1 MGSLGDDDG
10 EIKPIN
16 TDPNANF
23 AHFETQVLDSQ
34 LSPSTL
40 SGEKGEAED
49 AEELKY
55 LQNTMAFEDTVPT
68 DYAFETQVV
77 NLAGETQELNI
88 GDETQVLDDPDCI
101 YNMDTQ
107 LLDEFDNE
115 VAIGSDSEGEGTDRT
130 EVLDDID
137 EQSDD
142 GTVRSGSGR
151 LVDEEKVQDTSL
163 HGHDKKGVMEQSD
176 PLADKKQNPEVH
188 VSTATDI
195 VECIQEPKPGA
206 QPLRFT
212 TVCEGMFRASAIAR
226 MALKGVSN
234 GSCSV
239 PSNNQTLEVLTVKN
253 SETSIIQD
261 PPKVGELVDQEPD
274 GGGCNEKMKG
284 SMNENVCRA
293 GSKAAR
299 KLFTDDSHDVYRG
312 LPHNSNN
319 VEVEELPQLPDCDDG
334 LAGLSY
340 ADSQEPG
347 ELSQANALDFVDRFL
362 KDNAMESQQEYD
374 HGKKSW
380 GKSNSLSS
388 AKGQQSLA
396 KKANV
401 RSIFGET
408 GIFDWDDTREDDG
421 GGDIFRRKKEEFFD
435 SGGHRR
441 RSFTQPQNSGV
452 SRLDDYRDHQEH
464 IKVNNKRMGL
474 AHSDSKLMLQ
484 KPKVNDKTVQELNL
498 KRNLANELNEESN
511 DNPSGGKLETNF
523 AQKDVPEIINVGFD
537 TQMAAEAMEALFQGE
552 GIANHDAKDVHQ
564 GGQNRSKGSCRGSF
578 RGETDNVKQP
588 SSRKRVRPSGASS
601 QSKKVK
607 SNSVKLCKESL
618 ISSKKHLDNVS
629 KINGSG
635 NSDKMPSKII
645 QRRKAGGTLDR
656 SCINESNRFDSNATL
671 SGGGT
676 VKKWNLLGEDGTYA
690 PVAHR
695 TRQSLVVNQLKQA
708 ENASSDL
715 REEMNHPIEVC
726 ALEKKSKRSTG
737 IQASASLK
745 EKSSMFCPNQS
756 REVDNIKPSHHEQST
771 QRLTAYANGSEI
783 DALSCPRRRRS
794 CRKLSD
800 PENGSDK
807 LDDAPESVRPKD
819 IGQSVTKHKRP
830 LDDAKSTL
838 VDSNMKRKTRSGGAI
853 YGKSGE
859 IDGEMISKDL
869 AGAKASRRSDRN
881 SSASCPSSAK
891 KVNAR
896 MDESPSEKCKVSDSA
911 CATTPV
917 NCRTPE
923 NAASPVCMGN
933 EYLKQSCK
941 RNMSLFLKE
950 IRSLSTA
957 RPEPPSAL
965 KDSRKRRDITD
976 VRVLYSHHLDEDIIK
991 QQKKI
996 LARLGVSMASSI
1008 TDATHFIA
1016 DQFVRTRN
1024 MLEAIASGKPVVT
1037 HLWLQSCGQASC
1049 FIDEK
1054 NYILR
1059 DAKKEKEFGFSLPVS
1074 LARASQHPLLKGRRV
1089 LITPNTKPGKEI
1101 ISSLVKAVQGEAVER
1116 TGRSTL
1122 KGDKIPEDLLVLSCE
1137 EDYALCVPYLEKGA
1151 AVYSSELLLNGI
1163 VTQRLEYERHRLF
1176 VDHVK
1181 QTRSTIWLRKD
1192 GDQFLPV
1199 TKQK

>member
-142 GTVRSGSGR
+142 GSVRSGSGR

-163 HGHDKKGVMEQSD
+163 HEHDKKGVMEQSD
-176 PLADKKQNPEVH
+176 PLADKKQNP
-188 VSTATDI
+188 
-195 VECIQEPKPGA
+195 GA

-212 TVCEGMFRASAIAR
+212 TVCEGMFRASALAR

-274 GGGCNEKMKG
+274 VGGCNEKMKG

-401 RSIFGET
+401 RNIFGET

-435 SGGHRR
+435 
-441 RSFTQPQNSGV
+441 
-452 SRLDDYRDHQEH
+452 
-464 IKVNNKRMGL
+464 K
-474 AHSDSKLMLQ
+474 
-484 KPKVNDKTVQELNL
+484 
-498 KRNLANELNEESN
+498 SN

-656 SCINESNRFDSNATL
+656 SCIKESNRFDSNVTL

-737 IQASASLK
+737 IQASAFLK

-756 REVDNIKPSHHEQST
+756 REVDNIKPSRHEQST

-819 IGQSVTKHKRP
+819 IGQSVTKRKRP

-923 NAASPVCMGN
+923 NAASPICMGN

-957 RPEPPSAL
+957 GPEPPSAL

-1101 ISSLVKAVQGEAVER
+1101 ISSLVKAVEGEAVER

>member
-34 LSPSTL
+34 FSPPTL

-68 DYAFETQVV
+68 EYAFETQIL

-107 LLDEFDNE
+107 LLDDFDNE
-115 VAIGSDSEGEGTDRT
+115 VAIDSDSEGEGTDRT

-142 GTVRSGSGR
+142 GSVRSGSGR
-151 LVDEEKVQDTSL
+151 LVDEEKLQDTSL
-163 HGHDKKGVMEQSD
+163 HYHDKKGVMEQSD
-176 PLADKKQNPEVH
+176 PLADKKQNP
-188 VSTATDI
+188 
-195 VECIQEPKPGA
+195 GA

-212 TVCEGMFRASAIAR
+212 TVCEGMFRASALAR

-239 PSNNQTLEVLTVKN
+239 PSNNQALEVLTVKN
-253 SETSIIQD
+253 SETSIVQD
-261 PPKVGELVDQEPD
+261 PPKIGELVDQEPD
-274 GGGCNEKMKG
+274 VGGCNEKMMG
-284 SMNENVCRA
+284 SRNENVCRA

-299 KLFTDDSHDVYRG
+299 KLFTDDSHDIYGG

-319 VEVEELPQLPDCDDG
+319 VEGEGLPQLPDCDDG

-362 KDNAMESQQEYD
+362 KDNAMESQQDYD
-374 HGKKSW
+374 LGKKSW

-401 RSIFGET
+401 RNIFGET
-408 GIFDWDDTREDDG
+408 GIFDWDDNREDDG
-421 GGDIFRRKKEEFFD
+421 GGDIFRRKKGEFFD
-435 SGGHRR
+435 SGGHGR
-441 RSFTQPQNSGV
+441 RSITQPQKSG
-452 SRLDDYRDHQEH
+452 
-464 IKVNNKRMGL
+464 
-474 AHSDSKLMLQ
+474 
-484 KPKVNDKTVQELNL
+484 TVQELNL

-511 DNPSGGKLETNF
+511 DNPSGGNLETNF

-564 GGQNRSKGSCRGSF
+564 GGQNCSKGSCRGSF
-578 RGETDNVKQP
+578 RKADNVKQP
-588 SSRKRVRPSGASS
+588 SSCKRVRLSGVSRRC
-601 QSKKVK
+601 KKVK

-656 SCINESNRFDSNATL
+656 SCINESNRFDGNATL

-676 VKKWNLLGEDGTYA
+676 VKKWNLLGEDGTCT

-708 ENASSDL
+708 ENPSSDF

-726 ALEKKSKRSTG
+726 ALEKKSRHSTG
-737 IQASASLK
+737 IQASAFLK

-756 REVDNIKPSHHEQST
+756 REVDNVKPSHHEQST

-800 PENGSDK
+800 PENGSDN

-819 IGQSVTKHKRP
+819 IGQSVTKRKRS
-830 LDDAKSTL
+830 LDDAKITL

-853 YGKSGE
+853 YGNSGE
-859 IDGEMISKDL
+859 INGEMISKDL

-911 CATTPV
+911 CAATPV

-923 NAASPVCMGN
+923 NAASPICMGN

-957 RPEPPSAL
+957 GPEPPSAL

-1059 DAKKEKEFGFSLPVS
+1059 DAKKEKEVGFSLPVS

>member
-1 MGSLGDDDG
+1 MPVSG
-10 EIKPIN
+10 EIIN
-16 TDPNANF
+16 FLSLLCACF
-23 AHFETQVLDSQ
+23 AFSVSDFL
-34 LSPSTL
+34 
-40 SGEKGEAED
+40 G
-49 AEELKY
+49 LKFCGY
-55 LQNTMAFEDTVPT
+55 VENYQTRPPFCGYTFL
-68 DYAFETQVV
+68 
-77 NLAGETQELNI
+77 
-88 GDETQVLDDPDCI
+88 I
-101 YNMDTQ
+101 YN
-107 LLDEFDNE
+107 
-115 VAIGSDSEGEGTDRT
+115 
-130 EVLDDID
+130 
-137 EQSDD
+137 
-142 GTVRSGSGR
+142 
-151 LVDEEKVQDTSL
+151 
-163 HGHDKKGVMEQSD
+163 
-176 PLADKKQNPEVH
+176 
-188 VSTATDI
+188 
-195 VECIQEPKPGA
+195 ECISDWNGNKKRFYSLFIFLFCIGA

-212 TVCEGMFRASAIAR
+212 TVCEGMFRASALAR

-274 GGGCNEKMKG
+274 VGGCNEKMKG
-284 SMNENVCRA
+284 SRNENVCRA

-299 KLFTDDSHDVYRG
+299 KLFTDDSHDVYGG

-401 RSIFGET
+401 RNIFGET

-435 SGGHRR
+435 SGGHGR
-441 RSFTQPQNSGV
+441 RSFTQPQKSGV

-464 IKVNNKRMGL
+464 LKVNNKRMGL

-601 QSKKVK
+601 QSRKVK

-645 QRRKAGGTLDR
+645 QRRKAGGALDR
-656 SCINESNRFDSNATL
+656 SCIKDSNRFDSNATL

-676 VKKWNLLGEDGTYA
+676 VKKWNVLGEDGTYA

-715 REEMNHPIEVC
+715 REERNHPIEVC

-737 IQASASLK
+737 IPASAFLK

-800 PENGSDK
+800 PENGSDN
-807 LDDAPESVRPKD
+807 LADAPESVRPKD
-819 IGQSVTKHKRP
+819 IGQSVTKRKRP
-830 LDDAKSTL
+830 VDDAKSTL

-881 SSASCPSSAK
+881 SSASCPSYAK

-941 RNMSLFLKE
+941 RNMSLLLKE

-957 RPEPPSAL
+957 GPEPPSAL

-991 QQKKI
+991 QQKKVVCDFF
-996 LARLGVSMASSI
+996 RVS
-1008 TDATHFIA
+1008 F
-1016 DQFVRTRN
+1016 
-1024 MLEAIASGKPVVT
+1024 LE
-1037 HLWLQSCGQASC
+1037 
-1049 FIDEK
+1049 
-1054 NYILR
+1054 
-1059 DAKKEKEFGFSLPVS
+1059 SL
-1074 LARASQHPLLKGRRV
+1074 
-1089 LITPNTKPGKEI
+1089 E
-1101 ISSLVKAVQGEAVER
+1101 LV
-1116 TGRSTL
+1116 
-1122 KGDKIPEDLLVLSCE
+1122 
-1137 EDYALCVPYLEKGA
+1137 
-1151 AVYSSELLLNGI
+1151 
-1163 VTQRLEYERHRLF
+1163 
-1176 VDHVK
+1176 
-1181 QTRSTIWLRKD
+1181 
-1192 GDQFLPV
+1192 
-1199 TKQK
+1199 

>member
-142 GTVRSGSGR
+142 GSVRSGSGR

-163 HGHDKKGVMEQSD
+163 HEHDKKGVMEQSD

-212 TVCEGMFRASAIAR
+212 TVCEGMFRASALAR

-274 GGGCNEKMKG
+274 VGGCNEKMKG

-401 RSIFGET
+401 RNIFGEA

-435 SGGHRR
+435 SGGHGR
-441 RSFTQPQNSGV
+441 RSFTQPQNSG
-452 SRLDDYRDHQEH
+452 
-464 IKVNNKRMGL
+464 
-474 AHSDSKLMLQ
+474 
-484 KPKVNDKTVQELNL
+484 

-588 SSRKRVRPSGASS
+588 SSRKRVRPSGDSS

-656 SCINESNRFDSNATL
+656 SCIKESNRFDSNETL

-737 IQASASLK
+737 IQASAFLK

-756 REVDNIKPSHHEQST
+756 REVDNIKPSRHEQST
-771 QRLTAYANGSEI
+771 QRLTAYANDSEI

-819 IGQSVTKHKRP
+819 IGQSVTKRKRP

-923 NAASPVCMGN
+923 NAASPICMDN

-957 RPEPPSAL
+957 GPEPPSAL

-1101 ISSLVKAVQGEAVER
+1101 ISSLVKAVKGEAVER

>member
-142 GTVRSGSGR
+142 GSVRSGSGR

-163 HGHDKKGVMEQSD
+163 HEHDKKGVMEQSD

-212 TVCEGMFRASAIAR
+212 TVCEGMFRASALAR

-274 GGGCNEKMKG
+274 VGGCNEKMKG

-401 RSIFGET
+401 RNIFGET

-435 SGGHRR
+435 SGGHGR

-452 SRLDDYRDHQEH
+452 SRLDNYRDHQEH

-484 KPKVNDKTVQELNL
+484 KPKVNDKTVQELNS

-656 SCINESNRFDSNATL
+656 SCIKESNRFDSNVTL

-737 IQASASLK
+737 IQASAFLK

-756 REVDNIKPSHHEQST
+756 REVDNIKPSRHEQST

-819 IGQSVTKHKRP
+819 IGQSVTKRKRP

-923 NAASPVCMGN
+923 NAASPICMGN

-957 RPEPPSAL
+957 GPEPPSAL

-1101 ISSLVKAVQGEAVER
+1101 ISSLVKAVEGEAVER

>member
-34 LSPSTL
+34 FSPPTL

-68 DYAFETQVV
+68 EYAFETQIL

-107 LLDEFDNE
+107 LLDDFDNE
-115 VAIGSDSEGEGTDRT
+115 VAIDSDSEGEGTDRT

-142 GTVRSGSGR
+142 GSVRSGSGR
-151 LVDEEKVQDTSL
+151 LVDEEKLQDTSL
-163 HGHDKKGVMEQSD
+163 HYHDKKGVMEQSD

-188 VSTATDI
+188 VSTETHT
-195 VECIQEPKPGA
+195 VQCIQEPKPGA

-212 TVCEGMFRASAIAR
+212 TVCEGMFRASALAR

-239 PSNNQTLEVLTVKN
+239 PSNNQALEVLTVKN
-253 SETSIIQD
+253 SETSIVQD
-261 PPKVGELVDQEPD
+261 PPKIGELVDQEPD
-274 GGGCNEKMKG
+274 VGGCNEKMMG
-284 SMNENVCRA
+284 SRNENVCRA

-299 KLFTDDSHDVYRG
+299 KLFTDDSHDIYGG

-319 VEVEELPQLPDCDDG
+319 VEGEGLPQLPDCDDG

-362 KDNAMESQQEYD
+362 KDNAMESQQDYD
-374 HGKKSW
+374 LGKKSW

-401 RSIFGET
+401 RNIFGET
-408 GIFDWDDTREDDG
+408 GIFDWDDNREDDG
-421 GGDIFRRKKEEFFD
+421 GGDIFRRKKGEFFD
-435 SGGHRR
+435 SGGHGR
-441 RSFTQPQNSGV
+441 RSITQPQKSG
-452 SRLDDYRDHQEH
+452 
-464 IKVNNKRMGL
+464 
-474 AHSDSKLMLQ
+474 
-484 KPKVNDKTVQELNL
+484 TVQELNL

-511 DNPSGGKLETNF
+511 DNPSGGNLETNF

-564 GGQNRSKGSCRGSF
+564 GGQNCSKGSCRGSF
-578 RGETDNVKQP
+578 RKADNVKQP
-588 SSRKRVRPSGASS
+588 SSCKRVRLSGVSRRC
-601 QSKKVK
+601 KKVK

-656 SCINESNRFDSNATL
+656 SCINESNRFDGNATL

-676 VKKWNLLGEDGTYA
+676 VKKWNLLGEDGTCT

-708 ENASSDL
+708 ENPSSDF

-726 ALEKKSKRSTG
+726 ALEKKSRHSTG
-737 IQASASLK
+737 IQASAFLK

-756 REVDNIKPSHHEQST
+756 REVDNVKPSHHEQST

-800 PENGSDK
+800 PENGSDN

-819 IGQSVTKHKRP
+819 IGQSVTKRKRS
-830 LDDAKSTL
+830 LDDAKITL

-853 YGKSGE
+853 YGNSGE
-859 IDGEMISKDL
+859 INGEMISKDL

-911 CATTPV
+911 CAATPV

-923 NAASPVCMGN
+923 NAASPICMGN

-957 RPEPPSAL
+957 GPEPPSAL

-1059 DAKKEKEFGFSLPVS
+1059 DAKKEKEVGFSLPVS